1 MSHCSEDS
9 SGIIS
14 IDFDSDDLPI
24 CEPIFGK
31 KRFRD
36 SSSEGSQSSSSTEYA
51 ESDPGQVIEP
61 NSVRDLYPE
70 VIEHLDSS
78 TCDIDQLVLHGY
90 KVTSIVEDFS
100 CDYFVLEPKVYKH
113 RGFTEKAATRQRVA
127 GFSLNTTD
135 LFLGTLGG
143 FQVIIEKIT
152 RERPNT
158 VRALFFDM
166 CRRS

>member
-1 MSHCSEDS
+1 MSHSSEES

-24 CEPIFGK
+24 CEPIFGT
-31 KRFRD
+31 KRFRE
-36 SSSEGSQSSSSTEYA
+36 SSSEGSQPSSSTEYA

-61 NSVRDLYPE
+61 NSVTDLYPE
-70 VIEHLDSS
+70 VIDHLDSS
-78 TCDIDQLVLHGY
+78 TCDVDQLVLHGY
-90 KVTSIVEDFS
+90 KVTSIVEDFG

-113 RGFTEKAATRQRVA
+113 RGFTEKAATRQRVT

-152 RERPNT
+152 SERPNQHC
-158 VRALFFDM
+158 VCPSF
-166 CRRS
+166 

>member
-1 MSHCSEDS
+1 MAHISEDS
-9 SGIIS
+9 DVLS

-24 CEPIFGK
+24 CEPISGTR
-31 KRFRD
+31 RFRD
-36 SSSEGSQSSSSTEYA
+36 SSSGGSQTSSSTEYA
-51 ESDPGQVIEP
+51 ESDGQVIEP
-61 NSVRDLYPE
+61 NSVTDLYPE
-70 VIEHLDSS
+70 VIDHLDSS
-78 TCDIDQLVLHGY
+78 TCDVDQLVLHGY

-152 RERPNT
+152 SERPNT
-158 VRALFFDM
+158 VCALFLDM
-166 CRRS
+166 CRRSRV